1 MSDGLGE
8 SAVPRPLR
16 LAAAYSWR
24 LLLVAAAG
32 VLLALTLVELRLV
45 VLAVV
50 LALFATALLRPPAQ
64 WLRRRGWP
72 DGAAALA
79 ALAGALLVLAGVL
92 VTILPPFVD
101 QLDELGGTLREGIED
116 VGDELLG
123 GPGNATERGLDDYL
137 DSAAAQLEE
146 NAEAVA
152 GGLFSGA
159 LLLLEVVVGLALALV
174 LTFFFLKDGERIWA
188 WVVGVSPARARAD
201 LTEIGQR
208 SWRTLGGYL
217 RGVTLVALFDA
228 AFIGLALVVL
238 GVPAA
243 LPLAVLTFLGA
254 YIPIA
259 GAVLTGV
266 AAVLVALVAD
276 GLVTAGLVAAAVIV
290 VQQIESNLLHPV
302 VVGRAVALHP
312 VATLLALTTG
322 GVVAGVVGA
331 ILAVPLAAVAAQAG
345 GYLREGPER
354 PETAGAVPEADQESA
369 LSR

>member
-1 MSDGLGE
+1 MSDGRGE
-8 SAVPRPLR
+8 PAVPRPLR

-32 VLLALTLVELRLV
+32 VLLALALVELRLV

-92 VTILPPFVD
+92 LTILPPFVD

-116 VGDELLG
+116 VGDEPLG

-159 LLLLEVVVGLALALV
+159 LLLLEVVIGLALALV

-188 WVVGVSPARARAD
+188 WVVGVLSCARPR
-201 LTEIGQR
+201 
-208 SWRTLGGYL
+208 
-217 RGVTLVALFDA
+217 
-228 AFIGLALVVL
+228 
-238 GVPAA
+238 
-243 LPLAVLTFLGA
+243 
-254 YIPIA
+254 
-259 GAVLTGV
+259 
-266 AAVLVALVAD
+266 
-276 GLVTAGLVAAAVIV
+276 
-290 VQQIESNLLHPV
+290 
-302 VVGRAVALHP
+302 
-312 VATLLALTTG
+312 
-322 GVVAGVVGA
+322 
-331 ILAVPLAAVAAQAG
+331 
-345 GYLREGPER
+345 
-354 PETAGAVPEADQESA
+354 
-369 LSR
+369 